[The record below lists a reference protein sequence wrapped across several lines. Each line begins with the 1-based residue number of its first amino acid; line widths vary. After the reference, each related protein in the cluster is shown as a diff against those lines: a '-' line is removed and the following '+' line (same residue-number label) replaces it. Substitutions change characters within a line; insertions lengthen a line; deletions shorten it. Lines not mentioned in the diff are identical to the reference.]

1 MKPLISSGSHFIM
14 KSAIALVLSCW
25 YFLGFKILL
34 QPLVCLFLY
43 TVSLSEVIHFH
54 HCLKLS
60 SDDGQI
66 YMSVFSSGASFCS
79 MRYHFSVG
87 PNITQ
92 PEPNQ
97 GYLPTLITKL
107 HNFLLSVIPSVSQG
121 GGGGEGGEGGSGGRG
136 RGRI

>member
-1 MKPLISSGSHFIM
+1 M
-14 KSAIALVLSCW
+14 
-25 YFLGFKILL
+25 
-34 QPLVCLFLY
+34 
-43 TVSLSEVIHFH
+43 SEVIHFH

-66 YMSVFSSGASFCS
+66 YISVFSTVASFCS

-107 HNFLLSVIPSVSQG
+107 HNVLLSVIPSVSQG
-121 GGGGEGGEGGSGGRG
+121 GGSGEGGEGGAGGQEGSR
-136 RGRI
+136 R